1 MDILIIGG
9 GIIGLAIALELAQA
23 GMAVTLV
30 ERGELGRGAT
40 WASAGMLAPE
50 AEGLTGQLLQ
60 LGLRSRQMYPQWVA
74 QIMRLTG
81 LPCGYWC
88 CGILKPTKD
97 TSHPQCLSGQQ
108 LQQKQAGL
116 GFSQALW
123 LSEDGQVDNRL
134 LTTALISAVRSQG
147 VKILTGTAVY
157 QIVTS
162 GDRVLHLQTSA
173 GELQAEHYVLA
184 TGAWTQELLPLP
196 ITPKKGQMLA
206 VFDPNRSLHRVI
218 FGDGIY
224 LVPRQDGR
232 IIIGA
237 TVEEVGWQGQ
247 CTAGGINH
255 LLSGAIALYPAI
267 AEMPIVET
275 WWGFRPYAP
284 AEQLILGESAY
295 CNLSLALGHY
305 RNGILLAPITAHILR
320 HWIINRQILDDLG
333 T

>member
-1 MDILIIGG
+1 MDVLIVGG

-50 AEGLTGQLLQ
+50 AEELTGQLLQ
-60 LGLRSRQMYPQWVA
+60 LGLQSRQMYPHWIA

-81 LPCGYWC
+81 LSCGYWC
-88 CGILKPTKD
+88 CGILKPTAD
-97 TSHPQCLSGQQ
+97 PTQPHCLTGQE
-108 LQQKQAGL
+108 LQQKQSGL
-116 GFSQALW
+116 GFAQAVW
-123 LSEDGQVDNRL
+123 LPEDGQVDNRL
-134 LTTALISAVRSQG
+134 LTMALISAVRSQG
-147 VKILTGTAVY
+147 VKVLTGTAVY
-157 QIVTS
+157 KVATL
-162 GDRVLHLQTSA
+162 GDRVLYLETSA
-173 GELQAEHYVLA
+173 GRLTAAHYVLA

-206 VFDPNRSLHRVI
+206 VFDPERSLQRVI

-232 IIIGA
+232 IVIGA
-237 TVEEVGWQGQ
+237 TVEDVGWQGQ
-247 CTAGGINH
+247 CTAQGINH

-267 AEMPIVET
+267 AEMPVIET

-284 AEQLILGESAY
+284 NEQLLVGESAY
-295 CNLSLALGHY
+295 HNLSLALGHY
-305 RNGILLAPITAHILR
+305 RNGILLAPITAQILR
-320 HWIINRQILDDLG
+320 HWILNRQTLDAPA